1 MERVRQVDN
10 VAEVTF
16 VSADEAAKDIR
27 PWEKM
32 LTKPSLMK

>member
-1 MERVRQVDN
+1 MMMRQ
-10 VAEVTF
+10 ATIMHT
-16 VSADEAAKDIR
+16 AAKDIR